1 MGYRVIY
8 FDESKKTY
16 ELLKMHEDE
25 RPISQ
30 QIFGGDPITWAIHSW
45 DDGRNLLLEVL
56 FPVTGLEAEKAFR
69 VMIQDLQV
77 GKDVGETIAV
87 FIHSV
92 FPENLY

>member
-8 FDESKKTY
+8 FDENKKTY
-16 ELLKMHEDE
+16 VRRIILTILFFVGFM
-25 RPISQ
+25 
-30 QIFGGDPITWAIHSW
+30 TWAIHSW

>member
-16 ELLKMHEDE
+16 VRRIILTILFFVGFM
-25 RPISQ
+25 
-30 QIFGGDPITWAIHSW
+30 TWTIHSW
-45 DDGRNLLLEVL
+45 NDGRNLLLEVL